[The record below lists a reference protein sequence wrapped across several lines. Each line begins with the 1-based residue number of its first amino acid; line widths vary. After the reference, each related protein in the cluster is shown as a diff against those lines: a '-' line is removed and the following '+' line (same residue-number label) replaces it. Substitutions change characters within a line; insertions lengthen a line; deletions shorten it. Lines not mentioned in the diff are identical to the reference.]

1 MSFLV
6 KVVALSVTVAC
17 TVGLEP
23 LMFPTGLTEVMV
35 TPLRPPRVGPLL
47 APDLVLGL
55 DLPAVLLFLGLP
67 TLAPSFYRSFSMLSS
82 LDVADRDPAPRMIRD
97 RGSLPL
103 GTRSLCVGKEL
114 RWPRK
119 LIGLSNRR
127 SLGMLS

>member
-1 MSFLV
+1 MSFLD

-35 TPLRPPRVGPLL
+35 TPLRPPRVGPPL

-67 TLAPSFYRSFSMLSS
+67 TRTPFSYRSFSMLSY
-82 LDVADRDPAPRMIRD
+82 LDAADRVPAPRITGN
-97 RGSLPL
+97 RGLLPL
-103 GTRSLCVGKEL
+103 GPLGLREAL
-114 RWPRK
+114 RWPWEP
-119 LIGLSNRR
+119 IGPRAAE
-127 SLGMLS
+127 G